1 MRHLH
6 KNTLR
11 ILYIVLALVLLVQ
24 PGLAAGES
32 YFERAEFHPGA
43 AAISVTIQSEGFL
56 SKAYWDYQQY
66 SIGYGTAYV
75 LAEKMFPNNPK
86 DENGRVTITEEQA
99 LELLKSVMD
108 ERASIVNNYLNRY
121 KITVNQNQFDA
132 LLLFTYGV
140 GEGWM
145 YGQNSD
151 GTPYKIRTLLEDMHP
166 EEWTKELVHAAFGG
180 WVNAGGEVL
189 PGLVTRRATEADLF
203 LTPAGT
209 AWGGGTE
216 SENAFKDLQTGA
228 WYVSFVTEASK
239 LGIMTGRGGG
249 VFDPEGKTTRA
260 ELVKTLA
267 NYTNPD
273 FSQYTSSPFRDVP
286 MNAWFA
292 GPVVWAADQHIVN
305 GKGDGSFGPDEPISR
320 ERICN
325 IIARYLRG
333 QGVESGTAGITAFL
347 DEKDMAKDAVDDIY
361 FCASLGIVSGRDTGN
376 FDPKG
381 EAKRSEVAKM
391 LTSMI
396 KVLEHAKTSESPVEE
411 QPITA
416 TS

>member
-6 KNTLR
+6 KNTMR

-32 YFERAEFHPGA
+32 YFERADFHPGE
-43 AAISVTIQSEGFL
+43 AAISITIQSEGFL

-86 DENGRVTITEEQA
+86 DEDGRVTITEEQA

-108 ERASIVNNYLNRY
+108 ERASIVNNYLNRH

-151 GTPYKIRTLLEDMHP
+151 GTPYKLRTMLEDMHP
-166 EEWTKELVHAAFGG
+166 EEWTRELVHAAFGG

-189 PGLVTRRATEADLF
+189 PGLVKRRATEADLF

-209 AWGGGTE
+209 AWGGNTE
-216 SENAFKDLQTGA
+216 NANAFKDLQTGA

-249 VFDPEGKTTRA
+249 IFDPEGKTTRA
-260 ELVKTLA
+260 ELVKTLERK
-267 NYTNPD
+267 
-273 FSQYTSSPFRDVP
+273 QLE
-286 MNAWFA
+286 
-292 GPVVWAADQHIVN
+292 AAQRA
-305 GKGDGSFGPDEPISR
+305 E
-320 ERICN
+320 
-325 IIARYLRG
+325 
-333 QGVESGTAGITAFL
+333 
-347 DEKDMAKDAVDDIY
+347 
-361 FCASLGIVSGRDTGN
+361 
-376 FDPKG
+376 
-381 EAKRSEVAKM
+381 
-391 LTSMI
+391 
-396 KVLEHAKTSESPVEE
+396 EE
-411 QPITA
+411 QAAVSPETEPQAVAPEVPEQEEQAAAPEQKPQPVKKQTKAKQQNQKKGQNQKKQDEGKTPQVPELSALLAPYPGLPEGRLRELIAENKKQALCNTLRKQLGQEKGLA
-416 TS
+416 LYNEIKKSAWR